1 MMYKKVDELE
11 PGDRIAQTLKHPRT
25 QIVLITPNYVLDSK
39 TLPRVQKN
47 LKSAGFN
54 SVLIFNPALAVL
66 EQYYEAERQEARARL
81 FQTLEEYCSSADK
94 AVISRAS
101 VMEFTRAIRSLCE
114 AIRQSKLATA
124 FIELWASGNDEMAVW
139 REKSAERSYLALTLA
154 LEVREKALVEHNKAL
169 KQVGGTDVSDLGY
182 EDLGI
187 GSIFVDVFDV
197 FSERATAALLQEL
210 EQRPFARAV
219 IRQRFQRFDG
229 RGRTSNL
236 PGHFADGVLKGDE
249 IHPYA
254 RIAHLATCY
263 SDLHVG
269 RPDPNRKGQRM
280 GQHIPARVLWEM
292 ATNPELASGFD
303 PDYLQAFLRV
313 MQPYPLGHR
322 VTLNSGEAGVVIGF
336 DKDAP
341 WCPAVRILQRD
352 GKQVPEAYDVL
363 LAQRP
368 DLAVA
373 RFEDSSD
380 DCLSF
385 KL

>member
-11 PGDRIAQTLKHPRT
+11 PGDRISQTLKHPRT

-47 LKSAGFN
+47 LKSAGYN
-54 SVLIFNPALAVL
+54 SVLIYNPALAVL
-66 EQYYEAERQEARARL
+66 EQYYETERQEARARL
-81 FQTLEEYCSSADK
+81 FQTLEQHCSTADK

-101 VMEFTRAIRSLCE
+101 VMEFSRAVRSLCE

-124 FIELWASGNDEMAVW
+124 FIELWASGNDDISLW

-154 LEVREKALVEHNKAL
+154 LDVRGKALVEHNKAI
-169 KQVGGTDVSDLGY
+169 KQVGGAPVSDLGY

-187 GSIFVDVFDV
+187 GSIFIDVLDVFG
-197 FSERATAALLQEL
+197 EKAAGALLQEL

-219 IRQRFQRFDG
+219 IRQRHQRFDG
-229 RGRTSNL
+229 SGRASSL
-236 PGHFADGVLKGDE
+236 PGHFADTVLKGDE
-249 IHPYA
+249 IHPYS
-254 RIAHLATCY
+254 RIAHLASCY
-263 SDLHVG
+263 SELHVG
-269 RPDPNRKGQRM
+269 RLDPTRKGERIGQR
-280 GQHIPARVLWEM
+280 IPARALWEM
-292 ATNPELASGFD
+292 ATSPELTPGFD
-303 PDYLQAFLRV
+303 PEYLQAFLKL
-313 MQPYPLGHR
+313 MQPYPMGHR
-322 VTLNSGEAGVVIGF
+322 VTLNSGESGVVIGF
-336 DKDAP
+336 DKDSP
-341 WCPAVRILQRD
+341 WCPAVRVLQRD
-352 GKQVPEAYDVL
+352 GKQVPEPYDVF

-373 RFEDSSD
+373 RFEDAPD

>member
-47 LKSAGFN
+47 LKTAGYA
-54 SVLIFNPALAVL
+54 SVLIYNPALAVL
-66 EQYYEAERQEARARL
+66 EQYYEAERQDARARL
-81 FQTLEEYCSSADK
+81 FQTLEQHCASADK
-94 AVISRAS
+94 AIVSRSS
-101 VMEFTRAIRSLCE
+101 VQDFTRAIRSLCE

-124 FIELWASGNDEMAVW
+124 FIELWASGNDEMAIW
-139 REKSAERSYLALTLA
+139 RERSAERSYLALTLA
-154 LEVREKALVEHNKAL
+154 LDVRQKALVEHNRAV
-169 KQVGGTDVSDLGY
+169 KQVGGTSVSDLGY
-182 EDLGI
+182 EDIGI
-187 GSIFVDVFDV
+187 GSIFVDVLDTFG
-197 FSERATAALLQEL
+197 ERATSQLLLEL

-229 RGRTSNL
+229 RGKPSNL
-236 PGHFADGVLKGDE
+236 PGHFAETVLAGND
-249 IHPYA
+249 IHPYS

-263 SDLHVG
+263 AELHVG
-269 RPDPNRKGQRM
+269 RADPMHKGARVSQR
-280 GQHIPARVLWEM
+280 IPARALWEM
-292 ATNPELASGFD
+292 ATDPEQASAFD
-303 PDYLQAFLRV
+303 PDYLQTFLRM

-322 VTLNSGEAGVVIGF
+322 VTLNSGESGVVIGF
-336 DKDAP
+336 DKEAP
-341 WCPAVRILQRD
+341 WCPAVRVLQKD
-352 GKQVPEAYDVL
+352 SKPVPEPYDVL

-373 RFEDSSD
+373 RFEDAPD

-385 KL
+385 KA

>member
-25 QIVLITPNYVLDSK
+25 QIVLITPNYVLDLK
-39 TLPRVQKN
+39 TMPRVQKN
-47 LKSAGFN
+47 LKSAGYS
-54 SVLIFNPALAVL
+54 SVLIYNPALAVL
-66 EQYYEAERQEARARL
+66 EQYYETERQEARARL
-81 FQTLEEYCSSADK
+81 FQTLEQHCMTADK
-94 AVISRAS
+94 AVVSRAS
-101 VMEFTRAIRSLCE
+101 VMEFSRAIRTLCE

-124 FIELWASGNDEMAVW
+124 FIELWASGNDEMAIW
-139 REKSAERSYLALTLA
+139 REKSAERSYLSLTLA
-154 LEVREKALVEHNKAL
+154 LDVRQRALVEHNAAV
-169 KQVGGTDVSDLGY
+169 KQVGGTTVSDLGY

-187 GSIFVDVFDV
+187 GSIFVDVFDI
-197 FSERATAALLQEL
+197 FGERATAALLQEL
-210 EQRPFARAV
+210 ENRPFARAV
-219 IRQRFQRFDG
+219 IRQRSQRYDG
-229 RGRTSNL
+229 TGRASNL
-236 PGHFADGVLKGDE
+236 PGHFADTVLTGHD

-263 SDLHVG
+263 AELHVG
-269 RPDPNRKGQRM
+269 RPDPQKKGERIGQR
-280 GQHIPARVLWEM
+280 IPARALWEM
-292 ATNPELASGFD
+292 ATDPAVAGGFD
-303 PDYLQAFLRV
+303 PDYLQSFLKM

-322 VTLNSGEAGVVIGF
+322 VGLNSGESGVVIGF
-336 DKDAP
+336 DKEAP

-352 GKQVPEAYDVL
+352 GKQVPEPYDVL

-373 RFEDSSD
+373 RFEDSAD